1 MKLFKKVHC
10 KAYLKKIKDG
20 VYIQFFN
27 PDGTYYNDRFV
38 YDYNIKAIAYK
49 TKLDEN
55 MMNCDEELADLS
67 EFDGSYVEK
76 TYRERVE
83 CEFDGFVVGYTKI
96 NTKGRIGTD
105 WDSGEYVREHGY
117 CWREITEKPKVAVV
131 YFKNNIKRYVLL
143 DDMEVI
149 EDENDWGSL
158 FN

>member
-1 MKLFKKVHC
+1 MQLFKKVHC

-96 NTKGRIGTD
+96 NTKGKIGTD

-117 CWREITEKPKVAVV
+117 CWREITERPKVAVV

-143 DDMEVI
+143 DDIEVI
-149 EDENDWGSL
+149 E
-158 FN
+158 

>member
-1 MKLFKKVHC
+1 MQLFKKVHC

-76 TYRERVE
+76 VYRERVE

-96 NTKGRIGTD
+96 NTKGKIGTD

-117 CWREITEKPKVAVV
+117 CWREITERPKVAVV

-143 DDMEVI
+143 DDMKII
-149 EDENDWGSL
+149 E
-158 FN
+158 

>member
-76 TYRERVE
+76 VYRERVE

-149 EDENDWGSL
+149 EDENDWSSL

>member
-1 MKLFKKVHC
+1 MQLFKKVHC

-96 NTKGRIGTD
+96 NTKGKIGTD

-117 CWREITEKPKVAVV
+117 CWREITERPKVAVV

-143 DDMEVI
+143 DDMKII
-149 EDENDWGSL
+149 E
-158 FN
+158 

>member
-1 MKLFKKVHC
+1 MQLFKKVHC

-76 TYRERVE
+76 VYRERVE

-96 NTKGRIGTD
+96 NTKGKIGTD

-117 CWREITEKPKVAVV
+117 CWREITERPKVAVV
-131 YFKNNIKRYVLL
+131 YFKNNCKRYVLL
-143 DDMEVI
+143 DDLEFI
-149 EDENDWGSL
+149 D
-158 FN
+158 